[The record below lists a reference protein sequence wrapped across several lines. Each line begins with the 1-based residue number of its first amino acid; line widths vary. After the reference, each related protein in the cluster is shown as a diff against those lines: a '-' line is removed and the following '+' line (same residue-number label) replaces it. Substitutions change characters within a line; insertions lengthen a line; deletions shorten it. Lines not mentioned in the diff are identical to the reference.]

1 MKILYLFFA
10 MALAYFGW
18 SYTAW
23 EVTVGSGDES
33 SRSLFSS
40 EMRSF
45 DGFPR

>member
-1 MKILYLFFA
+1 V
-10 MALAYFGW
+10 
-18 SYTAW
+18 TA
-23 EVTVGSGDES
+23 GSGDES